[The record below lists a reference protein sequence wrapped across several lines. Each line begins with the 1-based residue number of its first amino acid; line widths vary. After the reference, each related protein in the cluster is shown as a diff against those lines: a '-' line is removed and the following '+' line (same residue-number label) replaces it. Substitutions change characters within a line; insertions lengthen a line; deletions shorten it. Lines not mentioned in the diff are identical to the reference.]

1 MLPVEVLMT
10 DEGIGMRPLTDVRAL
25 SLIPFCLFGT
35 LLLASLSTTAEGS
48 QRTTD
53 QVIQLDINT
62 ADAWL
67 LRQR

>member
-25 SLIPFCLFGT
+25 SLIPFLLFGT
-35 LLLASLSTTAEGS
+35 LLLASLSATAEGS

>member
-53 QVIQLDINT
+53 QVI
-62 ADAWL
+62 
-67 LRQR
+67 